1 MSLIKIT
8 DLSTQLGLSSRTL
21 RYYEEAGLITS
32 VRPQFEKYRYYDE
45 QNVQRL
51 RQIMVLR
58 KMQIPIKDILRI
70 YSSRE
75 MLDITQVFVDRLN
88 EIDREVTALSELKR
102 IINDFLNKMIEK
114 GIKQISAL
122 PLLYEEM
129 DKQLAVR
136 ENIGIEHLSEISEKL
151 ARPLDISIVK
161 LPKMRVLSSYLNA
174 DPQSSDTDA
183 FSRYI
188 QMSGIKT
195 DYHGSFE
202 YRENQQDVMISK
214 IADGFVNDSGFTDF
228 IFDGGLFAAANL
240 YLDDDMNRSFHS
252 IIKSIYENKIYKID

>member
-1 MSLIKIT
+1 MNLIKIT
-8 DLSTQLGLSSRTL
+8 DLSAQLGLSSRTL

-122 PLLYEEM
+122 PLLY
-129 DKQLAVR
+129 
-136 ENIGIEHLSEISEKL
+136 LSLIH
-151 ARPLDISIVK
+151 I
-161 LPKMRVLSSYLNA
+161 
-174 DPQSSDTDA
+174 
-183 FSRYI
+183 
-188 QMSGIKT
+188 
-195 DYHGSFE
+195 
-202 YRENQQDVMISK
+202 
-214 IADGFVNDSGFTDF
+214 
-228 IFDGGLFAAANL
+228 
-240 YLDDDMNRSFHS
+240 
-252 IIKSIYENKIYKID
+252 

>member
-58 KMQIPIKDILRI
+58 KMQIPIKDIVRI
-70 YSSRE
+70 FDSRE
-75 MLDITQVFVDRLN
+75 TSDITQVFVDRLS

-102 IINDFLNKMIEK
+102 IINDFLSKMIEK
-114 GIKQISAL
+114 GIKHISAL

-129 DKQLAVR
+129 DKQLTVR
-136 ENIGIEHLSEISEKL
+136 ENIGMEHLSEVSERL
-151 ARPLDISIVK
+151 ARPLDIS
-161 LPKMRVLSSYLNA
+161 SLN
-174 DPQSSDTDA
+174 
-183 FSRYI
+183 
-188 QMSGIKT
+188 IKPCKW
-195 DYHGSFE
+195 
-202 YRENQQDVMISK
+202 Q
-214 IADGFVNDSGFTDF
+214 
-228 IFDGGLFAAANL
+228 
-240 YLDDDMNRSFHS
+240 
-252 IIKSIYENKIYKID
+252 